1 LCKLVVTET
10 FFFMG
15 VLFSSYLTAEMNS
28 SFFTPE
34 LVQKLVLHRGF
45 HYPNDDLRRPLENT
59 ADAYL
64 EAINR
69 GFLIGECDVS
79 ITKDEV
85 FVLFHDSTMR
95 RLGHQE
101 DESAINDIPITE
113 LTWDEIQSY
122 PLKNNGRVSALY
134 DVFQSLRGTEFKL
147 AVELK
152 AGELYA
158 ERLVHFFV
166 TNPGFLRHVCLFMS
180 FDWELISQFK
190 MHLHDQLLFWN
201 TGLFRNRELPRCLGL
216 FRNAG
221 KEGYPFLHLYRI
233 ENDDYLTILQN
244 AKPYNLDG
252 YYIHYTNACLEFK
265 ERMQE
270 INQQYF
276 LGIWGGTPDNIQ
288 TCTELSNYFQYVN
301 TDLPDDFFSSAV

>member
-1 LCKLVVTET
+1 
-10 FFFMG
+10 MG
-15 VLFSSYLTAEMNS
+15 VLFSSYLAAEMSS

-34 LVQKLVLHRGF
+34 LLKTLVLHRGF

-69 GFLIGECDVS
+69 GFLFGECDVS
-79 ITKDEV
+79 ITKDNV
-85 FVLFHDSTMR
+85 FVLFHDSTMH

-101 DESAINDIPITE
+101 DESRINDIPITE
-113 LTWDEIQSY
+113 LMWDEIQSY
-122 PLKNNGRVSALY
+122 PLKNNGRVSALT
-134 DVFQSLRGTEFKL
+134 DVFQSFHGTEFKL

-158 ERLVHFFV
+158 KKLAHFFV
-166 TNPGFLRHVCLFMS
+166 TNPEFLLHVCLFMS
-180 FDWELISQFK
+180 FDWDLISQFK
-190 MHLHDQLLFWN
+190 MHLQDQFSD
-201 TGLFRNRELPRCLGL
+201 RQLPPSLGL
-216 FRNAG
+216 FRHTPKDG
-221 KEGYPFLHLYRI
+221 EPFLHLYRI
-233 ENDDYLTILQN
+233 ENEDYLTVLQD

-252 YYIHYTNACLEFK
+252 YYLHYTDAYLEFK
-265 ERMQE
+265 DRLQE
-270 INQQYF
+270 INEKYF
-276 LGIWGGTPDNIQ
+276 LGIWGGKPDNIE